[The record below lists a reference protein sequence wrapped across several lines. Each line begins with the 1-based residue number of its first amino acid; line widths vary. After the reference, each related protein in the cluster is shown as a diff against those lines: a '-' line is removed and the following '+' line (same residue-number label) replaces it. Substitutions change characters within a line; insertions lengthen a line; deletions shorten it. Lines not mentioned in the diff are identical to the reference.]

1 MTRTTTTASATA
13 SAHIDSFARDRLP
26 PPEDWPALEFEL
38 PELRYPDR
46 LNCGAEL
53 LDRQVAGGFA
63 ERPCLLG
70 LEGAWSYAETL
81 ERVER
86 IARVLVEDF
95 GVVPGNRVLLRAPN
109 SPMLAACWL
118 AVMRVGAIAV
128 TTMPLLRA
136 RELVKVIDKAQVA
149 LALCDSR
156 LLEEL
161 ERARQVA
168 PVLRSI
174 LPFHGEASEGLEARM
189 ARKAGGFAPV
199 DTAAEDVCLI
209 AFTSGTTGQP
219 KGTMHFHRDLLA
231 TCDSF
236 SRHVLRP
243 EPDDLFCGS
252 PPLAFTFGLGGLVAF
267 PLRVG
272 AASLL
277 LEKPSAEAL
286 LAEAVER
293 RRATIC
299 FTAPTAWRTM
309 LDLLDRYDLSSLRKG
324 VSAGEPLPLPTW
336 EAFRAKTGI
345 RLIDGIG
352 ATELLHIFISAS
364 GEEIRPGATGRP
376 VPGYRARVVGPD
388 GRELPPGEVGRL
400 AVRGPTGCRYLDD
413 PRQRDYVR
421 DGWNLTGDTFRR
433 DADGYFWY
441 EARSDDMIVSA
452 GYNIAGPEVEEAL
465 LAHEAVAECAVV
477 ASPDPGRGSIVK
489 AFVVLR
495 PGTEVSTA
503 LVKELQDFVKS
514 QIAPYKYPRAIEF
527 LETLPRT
534 ETGKVQRFRLR
545 QLELERAG
553 AVEGDGAR

>member
-1 MTRTTTTASATA
+1 MTRATTTASA
-13 SAHIDSFARDRLP
+13 SAHVDSFARDRLP

-70 LEGAWSYAETL
+70 LESAWSYAETL

-109 SPMLAACWL
+109 SPMLAASWL

-149 LALCDSR
+149 LALCDAR

-161 ERARQVA
+161 ERARQGA

-174 LPFHGEASEGLEARM
+174 LPFRGEASEGLEARM

-299 FTAPTAWRTM
+299 FTAPTAWRSM
-309 LDLLDRYDLSSLRKG
+309 LELLERYDLSSLRKG
-324 VSAGEPLPLPTW
+324 VSAGEPLPPPTW
-336 EAFRAKTGI
+336 ETFRAKTGI

-376 VPGYRARVVGPD
+376 VPGYRARIVD
-388 GRELPPGEVGRL
+388 EEGRELPPGEVGRL

-495 PGTEVSTA
+495 PGVEASPE

-514 QIAPYKYPRAIEF
+514 QIAPYKYPRAVEF

-545 QLELERAG
+545 QLELERAAG
-553 AVEGDGAR
+553 RDAPR